1 MKNFDMRSSNVFW
14 RFSWRGA
21 LVVFSEL
28 RSSSNI
34 IYSYDGLQEALEEE
48 HLYSTVPRPVM
59 QKALQSYVPAQE
71 SAAA

>member
-28 RSSSNI
+28 RSSNNI

-48 HLYSTVPRPVM
+48 HLYSTVPRQVM
-59 QKALQSYVPAQE
+59 QKALQSYA
-71 SAAA
+71 SAKERVAA